1 MRNGRSAFHQR
12 PPRQP
17 ERSCAPTRRVWGV
30 GRGLCRYAVMSM
42 CRADAAGRVAW
53 VRAPGRRSAVMQ
65 RRCGAALQC
74 SERHPRPQGVG
85 SNDRRAFVPLGC
97 LHVRTAKPCPATRR
111 SAVRTAKGGCRPRC
125 ARRCRQV
132 KSLRRYAVVSACRGG
147 CPRGWPMFLCRALC
161 GGGSGRGREGVSAG
175 GAATASAARLG
186 VFEHRRRVSD

>member
-1 MRNGRSAFHQR
+1 MTARPFISYRHGSRSVAVRRRAAFG
-12 PPRQP
+12 
-17 ERSCAPTRRVWGV
+17 AWGGACV
-30 GRGLCRYAVMSM
+30 GMPLCRCVV
-42 CRADAAGRVAW
+42 ADAAGRVAW

-132 KSLRRYAVVSACRGG
+132 KSLRRYVVAVV
-147 CPRGWPMFLCRALC
+147 
-161 GGGSGRGREGVSAG
+161 REGGRCSSAG
-175 GAATASAARLG
+175 RCAVADQGVGA
-186 VFEHRRRVSD
+186 RV